1 MPFPSPIAA
10 VLRER
15 PVCIGLIAT
24 GIVLVVGNALG
35 MSLWICVFHE
45 ATGLPCPGCG
55 LTRGMTA
62 FGRGEFRQA
71 LHWHPFTPVFALG
84 LVLMVVTTLLR
95 EPLRAKVLDGIARI
109 EARTGLSFVLL
120 IALFAFGLWRMMQ
133 GPSDL

>member
-1 MPFPSPIAA
+1 MRFPSPIAA
-10 VLRER
+10 VLSER

-24 GIVLVVGNALG
+24 GIVLVAGNALG
-35 MSLWICVFHE
+35 WHLWVCVFHE
-45 ATGLPCPGCG
+45 VTGLPCPGCG

-62 FGRGEFRQA
+62 FARGDVRQA

-95 EPLRAKVLDGIARI
+95 EPLRSKVLETIARL
-109 EARTGLSFVLL
+109 EARTGITFVLL

-133 GPSDL
+133 GPGDF